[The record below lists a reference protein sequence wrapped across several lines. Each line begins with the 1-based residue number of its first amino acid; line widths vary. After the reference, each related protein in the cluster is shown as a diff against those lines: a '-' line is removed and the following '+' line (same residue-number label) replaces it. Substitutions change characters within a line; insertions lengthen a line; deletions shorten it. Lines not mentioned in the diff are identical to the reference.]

1 MLSNQRLPDGVYDQI
16 TKPMEMKAKVPQI
29 NNPEFI
35 IISF

>member
-16 TKPMEMKAKVPQI
+16 TKPTEMKAKVPQI
-29 NNPEFI
+29 NNPAFI